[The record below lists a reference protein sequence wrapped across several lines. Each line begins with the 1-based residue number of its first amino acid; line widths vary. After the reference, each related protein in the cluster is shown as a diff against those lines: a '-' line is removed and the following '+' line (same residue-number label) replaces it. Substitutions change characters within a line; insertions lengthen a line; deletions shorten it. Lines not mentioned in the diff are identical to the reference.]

1 MPLKIQQAP
10 TEMTPQEVKIANY
23 LSELG
28 LRWESQRQIG
38 KYFVDFWVAELGTVI
53 EADGV
58 YGHFLKKDQERNEFL
73 LVNGVDSVVH
83 ITSEHEQDIRK
94 DIDGFLEELANDV
107 KDRI

>member
-1 MPLKIQQAP
+1 MPLNIQQAP

-38 KYFVDFWVAELGTVI
+38 KYFVDFWIAEIGTVI

-58 YGHFLKKDQERNEFL
+58 YGHFSKKDQERNEFL

-83 ITSEHEQDIRK
+83 ITAEHEQDIRR
-94 DIDGFLEELANDV
+94 DIDVFLEEVSNDV
-107 KDRI
+107 KDKN